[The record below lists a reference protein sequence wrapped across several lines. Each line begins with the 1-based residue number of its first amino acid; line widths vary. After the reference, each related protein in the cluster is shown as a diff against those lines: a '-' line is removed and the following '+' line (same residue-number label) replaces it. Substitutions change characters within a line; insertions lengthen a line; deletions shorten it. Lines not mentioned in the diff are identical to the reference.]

1 MTPPRPADPG
11 VAADAATTATE
22 IAAPPD
28 RVFNVL
34 LDPATYPEWLRGAKR
49 IRSVDDG
56 WPAPGAAF
64 HHVVG
69 AGPLVI
75 ADQTA
80 VVDHD
85 RPHRLELRAAARPTG
100 VAQVV
105 FTLRPSAH
113 GTTLTIGERPC
124 AGPMRFLWEHGG
136 RPVLDPVLRA
146 RNADSLRLLKKLIEH
161 R

>member
-1 MTPPRPADPG
+1 MTEPSHATAVP
-11 VAADAATTATE
+11 DAATSSTE
-22 IAAPPD
+22 ITAPAD

-34 LDPATYPEWLRGAKR
+34 LDPTTYPDWLRGAKR
-49 IRSVDDG
+49 IRSVDDQ

-75 ADQTA
+75 ADKTA
-80 VVDHD
+80 MVDHD

-105 FTLRPSAH
+105 FTLMPTAS
-113 GTTLTIGERPC
+113 GTTVTISERPC
-124 AGPMRFLWEHGG
+124 AGPMRLLWEHGG
-136 RPVLDPVLRA
+136 RPALEPLLRA
-146 RNADSLRLLKKLIEH
+146 RNADSLRLLKDLVE
-161 R
+161 RA